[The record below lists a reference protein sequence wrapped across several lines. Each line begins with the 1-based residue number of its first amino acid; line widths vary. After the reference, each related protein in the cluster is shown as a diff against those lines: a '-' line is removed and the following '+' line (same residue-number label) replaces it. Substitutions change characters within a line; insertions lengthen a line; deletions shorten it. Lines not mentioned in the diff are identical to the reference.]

1 MAFDPFNFDF
11 QYGSHMVETDD
22 RHLVS
27 MVESLDDDNLPQ
39 SDNTWNNALPHHN
52 QKGTRQTVAMAT
64 PFINHDTV
72 SQTMPAS
79 AAWPSMSRI
88 SPSHDF
94 EDESEF
100 DPTLQYHNGQ
110 LLDTDTI
117 DEMSKLS
124 LLEPSTEERNQEG
137 VDTDMGP
144 QELLKAIFTDLQ
156 ENDIQQAFEANH
168 YDIDATMEWLLQR
181 HQHDDAPAPPPTV
194 EIAPS
199 VQKPLL
205 PTIFPYQPHHK
216 RQVCR
221 HFLAGECYRKD
232 CWYSHE
238 LEAKVCK
245 FW

>member
-1 MAFDPFNFDF
+1 MP
-11 QYGSHMVETDD
+11 
-22 RHLVS
+22 VS
-27 MVESLDDDNLPQ
+27 SWQPR
-39 SDNTWNNALPHHN
+39 T
-52 QKGTRQTVAMAT
+52 
-64 PFINHDTV
+64 
-72 SQTMPAS
+72 
-79 AAWPSMSRI
+79 

-110 LLDTDTI
+110 LLDMATI
-117 DEMSKLS
+117 EEMSRLS
-124 LLEPSTEERNQEG
+124 LAEPSVEEQTREG
-137 VDTDMGP
+137 VDTDMSP
-144 QELLKAIFTDLQ
+144 EQLLKAIFTDLQ
-156 ENDIQQAFEANH
+156 EDEVQKAFEENH

-181 HQHDDAPAPPPTV
+181 HQHGSPPPPPPPPTPTT
-194 EIAPS
+194 PS
-199 VQKPLL
+199 KPVP
-205 PTIFPYQPHHK
+205 PTVFPYQPHHK